1 MRYLSF
7 DPAASSAACSRGDKL
22 AAAAS
27 ATLPPVTFRR
37 AERREI
43 CGFMDDNIVRRANK
57 GTDNFRVSEAGQLRQ
72 MFKVPVARQ
81 QHQVIMQACQREP
94 LRLTEVVDADQKS
107 PLGDEL
113 GRDLPV
119 GTAEGQT
126 QKSGSIRPPVSYR
139 FNRDTRGVDVKHIQS
154 DAVASYRMLE

>member
-1 MRYLSF
+1 
-7 DPAASSAACSRGDKL
+7 
-22 AAAAS
+22 
-27 ATLPPVTFRR
+27 
-37 AERREI
+37 
-43 CGFMDDNIVRRANK
+43 
-57 GTDNFRVSEAGQLRQ
+57 
-72 MFKVPVARQ
+72 
-81 QHQVIMQACQREP
+81 MQAYQREP
-94 LRLTEVVDADQKS
+94 LKLTEVVDADQKS

-139 FNRDTRGVDVKHIQS
+139 FNRDPRGVDVKRIQS